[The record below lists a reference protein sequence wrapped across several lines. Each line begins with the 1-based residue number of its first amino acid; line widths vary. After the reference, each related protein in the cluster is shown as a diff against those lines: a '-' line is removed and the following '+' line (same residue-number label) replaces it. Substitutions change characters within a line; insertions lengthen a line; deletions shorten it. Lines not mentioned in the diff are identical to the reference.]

1 MEKST
6 SDEGDRYKINNDNFA
21 MSGSIERNENGVPYC
36 VNIMDQDYI
45 HNGKKLTYPL
55 VHPMR
60 VLYVGNHLAHMNHL
74 FLVREKI
81 DIQTHGLRIEDVERK
96 DRQNWGSAQRFMFP
110 RVQACLRN
118 LERGVDDRK
127 EDVLGTK
134 IYLFI
139 CYLYVEIFCS
149 LSLSL
154 RDRVKNASTVV
165 NFFRIWRSWVYRSKS
180 LNLKT
185 NFITKQCYNHV
196 SLSCHAAVLHIKTA
210 RDFTPQTD
218 IQLAKTGS
226 DCCEDF
232 FSQNGSWIRNHHN
245 YSFADMIDMLPK
257 MNRLNEIRA
266 SKDGPTI
273 PKRHTKQMN
282 IWEEG
287 NPKPDVAPDLRDYP
301 TDSEMS
307 EAWSEGIT
315 KAQNV
320 CIEVG
325 MSPVGEP
332 INEAERYSKEFA
344 WFHLPHLTE
353 KEAAILESMV
363 DEEEEGEEEEEG
375 DVDNSNGEEISDAI
389 DDDTDFRIDGVID
402 ESDIEAVNA
411 GQQQILEEGDEDGD
425 VEADTPADTPSR
437 LL

>member
-1 MEKST
+1 M
-6 SDEGDRYKINNDNFA
+6 
-21 MSGSIERNENGVPYC
+21 
-36 VNIMDQDYI
+36 
-45 HNGKKLTYPL
+45 
-55 VHPMR
+55 
-60 VLYVGNHLAHMNHL
+60 
-74 FLVREKI
+74 
-81 DIQTHGLRIEDVERK
+81 
-96 DRQNWGSAQRFMFP
+96 
-110 RVQACLRN
+110 
-118 LERGVDDRK
+118 
-127 EDVLGTK
+127 
-134 IYLFI
+134 
-139 CYLYVEIFCS
+139 
-149 LSLSL
+149 
-154 RDRVKNASTVV
+154 V

-185 NFITKQCYNHV
+185 NFITKQCSNNV
-196 SLSCHAAVLHIKTA
+196 SLSCHAAVLHIKAA

-232 FSQNGSWIRNHHN
+232 FSQNGSWIRNRHN

-273 PKRHTKQMN
+273 PKGHKKQIN

-332 INEAERYSKEFA
+332 INVAERYSKEFA
-344 WFHLPHLTE
+344 WFHLPHLTV

-363 DEEEEGEEEEEG
+363 DEEEEGEGEEEG

-411 GQQQILEEGDEDGD
+411 VQQQILEEGDEDGD
-425 VEADTPADTPSR
+425 VEADTPGTKSFAMKVKIPGEDRYIYKSTLVSLLNSFPDGKLSKDRLVRVQAGNKPSNSADPTPS
-437 LL
+437 LLNHRNNIGLHSDVAILRRENGTYASVLGRVQEKRKKRKNRVPESDRFE